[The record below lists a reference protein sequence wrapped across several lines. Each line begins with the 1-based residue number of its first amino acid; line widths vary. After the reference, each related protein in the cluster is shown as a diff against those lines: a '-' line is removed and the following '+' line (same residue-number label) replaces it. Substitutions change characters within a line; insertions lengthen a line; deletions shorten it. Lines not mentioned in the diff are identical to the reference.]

1 MNQSPEQ
8 EQSTL
13 PLKVFD
19 DRIFEVNSGI
29 NVTTYDVGNHKNRIV
44 SVDNFFAY
52 PEKVRDFL
60 LTIPQQ
66 FIPHPSMKP
75 TAWDA
80 KAGFYPGYQTYLSF
94 QIKELE
100 EKIKKIAQIEF
111 GYSGRFINYSFQRIF
126 GHSKVFKQSN
136 WPHCDDS
143 ALAGNICL
151 NFDDEIEGDTGTSFY
166 RVKETGEEYFHPS
179 TCMYRKSRYC
189 FTPQRMDMDVYQ
201 PIVENTKYIRY
212 HLDEHKFN
220 RFNLYEGA
228 CFHTAF
234 MEKGKYLNTPRMTL
248 SISY

>member
-1 MNQSPEQ
+1 MCIR
-8 EQSTL
+8 
-13 PLKVFD
+13 
-19 DRIFEVNSGI
+19 DR
-29 NVTTYDVGNHKNRIV
+29 
-44 SVDNFFAY
+44 
-52 PEKVRDFL
+52 
-60 LTIPQQ
+60 
-66 FIPHPSMKP
+66 
-75 TAWDA
+75 
-80 KAGFYPGYQTYLSF
+80 
-94 QIKELE
+94 
-100 EKIKKIAQIEF
+100 IEF